1 MPVGVVTLGQ
11 VAARLDYLDVGCSRC
26 DRTGRLRLDRLTAEY
41 GPDMPMPTLG
51 RLLAADCPRLIADRM
66 HDVCGWRFPQ
76 LSRLSL

>member
-26 DRTGRLRLDRLTAEY
+26 DRTGRLRLDRLTAEH

-76 LSRLSL
+76 LSRLTL